1 MSTSIYAY
9 RKASNAFTEIVM
21 ALPDNTGPE
30 DDTRATELC
39 TISGITYVAIP
50 DSMTLPEQPP
60 ELDIA
65 VHVTLAPELKAAIK
79 ANSVHVSFINGRRHD
94 KIRAV
99 YSADDEAYFNRMAL
113 AALLSGTGL
122 TPAQTATL
130 TAYNDHVEACVQW
143 AADERAKLGL

>member
-1 MSTSIYAY
+1 MTATIYSYTKKQNAY
-9 RKASNAFTEIVM
+9 TEIVM

-30 DDTRATELC
+30 DETRATELC
-39 TISGITYVAIP
+39 TIAGITYVAIP
-50 DSMTLPEQPP
+50 DSMSLPEQPP
-60 ELDIA
+60 ELTIEP
-65 VHVTLAPELKAAIK
+65 VTLTPELKAAIK

-113 AALLSGTGL
+113 SALLSGTGL

>member
-1 MSTSIYAY
+1 MPTTIYSY
-9 RKASNAFTEIVM
+9 TKKQNAFTEIVM
-21 ALPDNTGPE
+21 ALPDNQGPE

-60 ELDIA
+60 ELTIA
-65 VHVTLAPELKAAIK
+65 PVTLTPALKAAIK
-79 ANSVHVSFINGRRHD
+79 AASVHVSFINERRQA

-113 AALLSGTGL
+113 TALLSGTGL

-130 TAYNDHVEACVQW
+130 TAYNGHVESCVQW